1 MNELIEKE
9 KIENMIYKIRG
20 VEVMLDSDLA
30 KLYECKNGTKE
41 INQAVKNNIDKFPE
55 RYSFKLTNHECKDL
69 WSKYLTA
76 NVSSKSRS
84 NPRVFTEQGVYMLAT
99 ILKGKKASQMTL
111 QIMDAFVLM
120 KKYISEEL
128 KNNKM
133 LINHEERILKL
144 EESFDKFSSKE
155 KTIIYEGKIYD
166 SYSILIDIFM
176 KQIMK

>member
-9 KIENMIYKIRG
+9 KIESMIYKIRG

-30 KLYECKNGTKE
+30 RLYECKNGTKE

-55 RYSFKLTNHECKDL
+55 RYSFKLTKDL

-155 KTIIYEGKIYD
+155 KTIIRAHKLMWFKTYLLYITYYLD
-166 SYSILIDIFM
+166 YL
-176 KQIMK
+176 

>member
-30 KLYECKNGTKE
+30 RLYECKNGTKE

-55 RYSFKLTNHECKDL
+55 RYSFKLTKDL
-69 WSKYLTA
+69 WSKYLIA

-120 KKYISEEL
+120 KKNIYIR
-128 KNNKM
+128 
-133 LINHEERILKL
+133 RIK
-144 EESFDKFSSKE
+144 K
-155 KTIIYEGKIYD
+155 
-166 SYSILIDIFM
+166 
-176 KQIMK
+176 